1 MLAHCAQTVEDDT
14 SVPNAAPPAARGRA
28 SEEGI
33 KKNPVAGDTEDGNYS
48 RKDKSLGLLCDK
60 FLQEYSSSA
69 EVPIVHSRL
78 YACAVQEASPPLR
91 LVCLC
96 KYRAVNRGPTSPVL
110 KRMMHGET
118 QVCLDAAAKRLGVER
133 RRIYDIVNVLESVE
147 VVSRKAKNRYIWY
160 GVTRLPQAL
169 QRQYMLGPPENDKSS
184 DDDDESDKEGD
195 APKAPALPVPSK
207 RTSRREKSLG
217 VLSQK
222 FVRLFLHAQCGV
234 VSLESAAR
242 RLMDESS
249 IDENRLKTKIRRL
262 YDIANILCSL
272 NLIEKTHLADG
283 SRKPAFKWKYPCKH
297 LGLESAPDGVAGLKL
312 EGYVDR
318 AGKRSGSDGLG
329 GPSKKSK
336 KDSKKRSGSGL
347 SSAAM
352 LPSSMPSMGSPLVGG
367 AVHPAL
373 MMSLLNSMNATSTG
387 KEAAAGAAGA
397 QTGLAGMV
405 DSPKDM
411 QAYMQAYFAQMAGM
425 QSMLSQLATTNK
437 PPDGEGLKDD
447 AKAEGKDLA
456 KDAGKEAKD
465 AAAALAGAAG
475 AGGDLSLTS
484 YLQMMMAWMS
494 QFQAAGTTSPEK
506 GGTGT
511 GVTPPPPPPP
521 GGAPPAEAADGSAA
535 AALSAGID
543 PNSASSFMPSMDL
556 ATLQHA
562 ATMWQM
568 MAAGMP
574 LACAQMNLACQVR
587 RRVVLRLGLTSCNDR
602 WCAIGWCRGSPSRN
616 CC

>member
-1 MLAHCAQTVEDDT
+1 VLTY
-14 SVPNAAPPAARGRA
+14 N
-28 SEEGI
+28 
-33 KKNPVAGDTEDGNYS
+33 
-48 RKDKSLGLLCDK
+48 
-60 FLQEYSSSA
+60 
-69 EVPIVHSRL
+69 VHSV
-78 YACAVQEASPPLR
+78 A
-91 LVCLC
+91 
-96 KYRAVNRGPTSPVL
+96 
-110 KRMMHGET
+110 

-184 DDDDESDKEGD
+184 EEEESDKEGE
-195 APKAPALPVPSK
+195 APKVPPAPVPSK

-297 LGLESAPDGVAGLKL
+297 LGLESSAEGLKL
-312 EGYVDR
+312 EGF
-318 AGKRSGSDGLG
+318 AGKRSFDGVV

-336 KDSKKRSGSGL
+336 KDSKKKSGL
-347 SSAAM
+347 AAGL

-367 AVHPAL
+367 AMHPAL
-373 MMSLLNSMNATSTG
+373 MMSLLNSMQASTG
-387 KEAAAGAAGA
+387 KEPAAGGAAGA

-405 DSPKDM
+405 DAPKDA

-425 QSMLSQLATTNK
+425 QSVLANLATTK
-437 PPDGEGLKDD
+437 PPDGEGIKDD
-447 AKAEGKDLA
+447 AKAADGKDAA
-456 KDAGKEAKD
+456 KDAGKD
-465 AAAALAGAAG
+465 AAAG
-475 AGGDLSLTS
+475 AGAGADFNLSG

-494 QFQAAGTTSPEK
+494 QAPAAGTASPEK
-506 GGTGT
+506 SGAGA

-521 GGAPPAEAADGSAA
+521 GGAPPAEATDGSAGV
-535 AALSAGID
+535 GID
-543 PNSASSFMPSMDL
+543 PNSASSFMPAMDL
-556 ATLQHA
+556 ATMQNA
-562 ATMWQM
+562 AAIFQM
-568 MAAGMP
+568 FAASGAAGN
-574 LACAQMNLACQVR
+574 LLLSLRACCMCR
-587 RRVVLRLGLTSCNDR
+587 RLFHSAV
-602 WCAIGWCRGSPSRN
+602 AERG
-616 CC
+616 